1 MDIEGLGTAVLEIL
15 VEKGI
20 IKTAAD
26 IFTLPKEEIAG
37 IDRMGEKSAENL
49 IKAIESSKTRGLDKL
64 IFALGIRN
72 VGEKAAKSLALRF
85 EDIEALFSATAED
98 ITAIDD
104 FGAITATDVVNFFSH
119 PQTRAFVD
127 ELISCGVTTKYE
139 SEKKGDFLAGLT
151 FVLTG
156 TLPTLSRADA
166 SAMIESFGG
175 KCSGSVS
182 KKTSFVLAGEEAGSK
197 LTKAQNLG
205 IKIIDE
211 EKFLL
216 MIEEQKI

>member
-1 MDIEGLGTAVLEIL
+1 MNVDGLGPSVVELLLAAGRISGITDLYKLKAEDISDLE
-15 VEKGI
+15 
-20 IKTAAD
+20 
-26 IFTLPKEEIAG
+26 
-37 IDRMGEKSAENL
+37 RMGKKSAENL

-85 EDIEALFSATAED
+85 EDIEALFCATAED

-104 FGAITATDVVNFFSH
+104 FGAVTAKDVVNFFSH
-119 PQTRAFVD
+119 PQTRVFVD